1 MRSPGARL
9 IRSAA
14 AWRNARKSAPDPR
27 QEGPLRR
34 HLYAFLAA
42 GLTAAV
48 QATPTVLNDACYV
61 RSEPPPSTDARPSES
76 RPAQSHLGLRR
87 RATQLVEVELTVAGE
102 NLSVCTVSGIAR
114 VRGSSGQEI
123 LVLRF
128 ARARARRRGG
138 TAVCAWCRFEIPQRR
153 LKSRP
158 RRRPAASK
166 ASAMGRS
173 RCTGNDSSWPIGS
186 GRDPRVLASNINP
199 RSRADR

>member
-123 LVLRF
+123 LVLPVRPGPG
-128 ARARARRRGG
+128 APSRRDGG
-138 TAVCAWCRFEIPQRR
+138 LCLVQIRDSAASIEISTTEAACREQSVCDGKVPLHGQRFE
-153 LKSRP
+153 L
-158 RRRPAASK
+158 
-166 ASAMGRS
+166 
-173 RCTGNDSSWPIGS
+173 
-186 GRDPRVLASNINP
+186 
-199 RSRADR
+199 ADRVRPGSKSPCFEHQAP